1 MADADAPGTRL
12 ERLISWAASVV
23 APLSVLTAVLFYF
36 GYASSYAEYAY
47 FGLDVDMIGL
57 STQDYVMRSPQPLL
71 TPLLALVLLV
81 VAFAGGHEWVRRRIQ
96 VATKRSADTDP
107 RVAAEGRSTL
117 DRLNAAF
124 R

>member
-47 FGLDVDMIGL
+47 FGLDVDTIGL

-71 TPLLALVLLV
+71 TPLLVLTLLGIGAVLLH
-81 VAFAGGHEWVRRRIQ
+81 AEIRRRIA
-96 VATKRSADTDP
+96 VRGAR
-107 RVAAEGRSTL
+107 
-117 DRLNAAF
+117 
-124 R
+124 